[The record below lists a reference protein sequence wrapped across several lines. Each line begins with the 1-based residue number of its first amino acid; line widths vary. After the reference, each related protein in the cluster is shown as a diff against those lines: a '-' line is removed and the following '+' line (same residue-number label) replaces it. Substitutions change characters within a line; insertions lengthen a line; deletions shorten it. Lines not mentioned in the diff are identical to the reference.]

1 MYAPYAASAPHA
13 PASVPPG
20 AYAHAPSRGTVGLN
34 TAAER
39 HAWKSVGLAGGGLLL
54 SIVILGI
61 GAVTGVLLL
70 IGIPLFLIA
79 LIALPFTV
87 WRLFDPTKYGTL
99 RALGRTAPERRQVI
113 DRVDA
118 EISRPDAWQ
127 MRCGSGAVYMTPH
140 FLVYKG
146 SSVEVVRAEDVVW
159 WWQKNVTS
167 RGSRTNYV
175 CVKTRQN
182 HKFEMQVSAH
192 DTHVMAALAQAYPFA
207 LAGFSR
213 ELDRCSALQLAAE
226 VDRRRAA
233 HAYGA

>member
-1 MYAPYAASAPHA
+1 M
-13 PASVPPG
+13 
-20 AYAHAPSRGTVGLN
+20 VGLN
-34 TAAER
+34 RAADR
-39 HAWKSVGLAGGGLLL
+39 YAWKSVGLAAGGLLL

-61 GAVTGVLLL
+61 GAVTGILLL

-79 LIALPFTV
+79 LFALPFTV

-99 RALGRTAPERRQVI
+99 RALGRTAPERLQAI

-118 EISRPDAWQ
+118 EISRPDTWQ
-127 MRCGSGAVYMTPH
+127 LRCASGAVYMTPQ

-146 SSVEVVRAEDVVW
+146 SSVEIVHAHDVVW
-159 WWQKNVTS
+159 WWQKNVSS

-175 CVKTRQN
+175 CVKTRHN
-182 HKFEMQVSAH
+182 HKFEMQVSAQ
-192 DTHVMAALAQAYPFA
+192 DGHVMAALAQAYPFA

-213 ELDRCSALQLAAE
+213 ELERCSALQLAAE

-233 HAYGA
+233 SAYAYA